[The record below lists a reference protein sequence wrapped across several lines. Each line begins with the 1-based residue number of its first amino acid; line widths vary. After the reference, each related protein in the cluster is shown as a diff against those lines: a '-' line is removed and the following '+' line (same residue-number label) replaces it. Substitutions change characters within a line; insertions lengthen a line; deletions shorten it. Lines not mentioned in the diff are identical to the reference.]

1 MLITFSRF
9 LHLPSTKRWLLLEAW
24 AWLGLARLAVLTI
37 PFRWILRGLDQKTTT
52 ATGVPQPSQ
61 QAAIQQVAW
70 AIRVVSRRTPWQSN
84 CLAQALAG
92 QVMLRRRQIAGTLYL
107 GVTKEGSNALAAHA
121 WLRSNEMIV
130 TGGGQLDRYSVVASF
145 SAKPPPA
152 GRPTSAKQVH
162 CVQE

>member
-1 MLITFSRF
+1 MLIAFSRF
-9 LHLPSTKRWLLLEAW
+9 LHFPSTKRWLLLEAL
-24 AWLGLARLAVLTI
+24 AWLGLARIAVLTI
-37 PFRWILRGLDQKTTT
+37 PFRWILYGLDQQTTT
-52 ATGVPQPSQ
+52 ATGVSQPSQ

-92 QVMLRRRQIAGTLYL
+92 QVMLRRRQITGTLYL

-121 WLRSNEMIV
+121 WLRSNEIIV
-130 TGGGQLDRYSVVASF
+130 TGGGQLDRYSVVARF

-152 GRPTSAKQVH
+152 CRPTRAKQVH
-162 CVQE
+162 FVQE